1 MVSKETKMGIVY
13 AIIMNLIGG
22 FQPVWA
28 NLRPIELDALIFSG
42 MSSLFQTLIFIP
54 IFLIEFLVRRKNSG
68 SEKKSTTPKVPE
80 GRYRLYFGK
89 SKWGLFIVIGLMF
102 SVVMFLYYFGLSL
115 AGSINGTL
123 GLKTTAIFGL
133 LFGFLLLNE
142 RINKIQVIF
151 SIILFFGMILAI
163 TQGQFYL
170 LQINIGV
177 ILILICAA
185 IWMIG
190 HSCTKPYLVY
200 GKTSSSEII
209 IMRNLFTAV
218 ILVSAYFILFGNQ
231 IILIFNPQFAYF
243 FIIMGAIYGTN
254 LFFWY
259 KLIGCVD
266 VSIATILITPQL
278 VVTAFFGSIYLGETF
293 TIYHLLGLIIMMVS
307 IVIINVKKPTD

>member
-1 MVSKETKMGIVY
+1 MVSKETKLAIVY
-13 AIIMNLIGG
+13 AILMNFIGG
-22 FQPVWA
+22 LQPVWA
-28 NLRPIELDALIFSG
+28 NLRPVELDALIFSG
-42 MSSLFQTLIFIP
+42 MSSLIQTLIFIP
-54 IFLIEFLVRRKNSG
+54 IFLIEFLVRKKNSG
-68 SEKKSTTPKVPE
+68 CEKKTSSEVPE
-80 GRYRLYFGK
+80 DRYRLYFGK

-123 GLKTTAIFGL
+123 GLKTTAFFGL

-151 SIILFFGMILAI
+151 SILLFFGMILAI

-200 GKTSSSEII
+200 GLTSSSEII

-218 ILVSAYFILFGNQ
+218 ILVSSYFILFGNQ
-231 IILIFNPQFAYF
+231 IILIFNPQFAYYY
-243 FIIMGAIYGTN
+243 IIMGIIYGTN
-254 LFFWY
+254 LYFWY
-259 KLIGCVD
+259 KLLGCID

-278 VVTAFFGSIYLGETF
+278 VVTAFFGSIYLGEAF

-307 IVIINVKKPTD
+307 IVIINYKKPKD

>member
-1 MVSKETKMGIVY
+1 
-13 AIIMNLIGG
+13 
-22 FQPVWA
+22 
-28 NLRPIELDALIFSG
+28 
-42 MSSLFQTLIFIP
+42 
-54 IFLIEFLVRRKNSG
+54 
-68 SEKKSTTPKVPE
+68 
-80 GRYRLYFGK
+80 
-89 SKWGLFIVIGLMF
+89 
-102 SVVMFLYYFGLSL
+102 
-115 AGSINGTL
+115 
-123 GLKTTAIFGL
+123 
-133 LFGFLLLNE
+133 
-142 RINKIQVIF
+142 
-151 SIILFFGMILAI
+151 MILAI